1 MADEGR
7 GPAGSG
13 PLRTESGTLT
23 GPAPAS
29 VGGDPPGLSLDRLA
43 TYLGERLPD
52 ADPAAP
58 WHAEL
63 LTGGRSNL
71 TYRIS
76 QGAGSWVLRRPPLG
90 HVMPKAH
97 DMAREYRVLRGLERT
112 AVPSAR
118 PYLLCEDRSVIGTPF
133 LVMEHVDGVVLSSA
147 ADCAGLPRERAAG
160 ITDVLVWTLATLHDA
175 DLTGTGLE
183 TFGQP
188 TGYLSRQAALWTA
201 QWARTKVRDLPGFD
215 RLGHWLAARTD
226 AFADRAWALVHGD
239 YRLDN
244 LILTPDTTR
253 VRAVLDWEMATRGD
267 PVCDVALLLVY
278 WTEPGDTLRR
288 HVPVALGVTDRPGF
302 GDRAAILRAYTA
314 IRPVDR
320 DHLDVCLALTCLK
333 LAVIMESIYFRHLQ
347 GKHMGSDAADMA
359 GAAAA
364 LVEMGLRVADGQGV
378 AALGS

>member
-1 MADEGR
+1 MAEQGC
-7 GPAGSG
+7 
-13 PLRTESGTLT
+13 
-23 GPAPAS
+23 
-29 VGGDPPGLSLDRLA
+29 DPPGLALRRLVP
-43 TYLGERLPD
+43 YLMQYLPEVD
-52 ADPAAP
+52 SALP

-76 QGAGSWVLRRPPLG
+76 QGERSWVLRRPPLG

-97 DMAREYRVLRGLERT
+97 DMAREYRVLHGLRST

-118 PYLLCEDRSVIGTPF
+118 PHLLCADESVIGAPF

-147 ADCAGLPRERAAG
+147 ADCAGLPRERAAA
-160 ITDVLVWTLATLHDA
+160 ITDVLVRTLATLHDA
-175 DLTGTGLE
+175 DLTGTDLE

-188 TGYLSRQAALWTA
+188 VGYLGRQATLWTA
-201 QWARTKVRDLPGFD
+201 QWTRTKVRDLPGFE
-215 RLGHWLAARTD
+215 RLARWLAARTD
-226 AFADRAWALVHGD
+226 AFADRPWALVHGD

-244 LILTPDTTR
+244 LILAPDTSQ

-302 GDRAAILRAYTA
+302 GDRAAVLRAYTA
-314 IRPVDR
+314 IRPVDS

-347 GKHMGSDAADMA
+347 GNQLGSDAAEMA

-364 LVEMGLRVADGQGV
+364 LVDMGLRVVDGQGV

>member
-1 MADEGR
+1 MADEG
-7 GPAGSG
+7 AG
-13 PLRTESGTLT
+13 PLRTEAGTLI
-23 GPAPAS
+23 GSAS
-29 VGGDPPGLSLDRLA
+29 AGAGVDPPGLSLGRLA
-43 TYLGERLPD
+43 AYLGGRLPD

-71 TYRIS
+71 TYRIG
-76 QGAGSWVLRRPPLG
+76 QGGRSWVLRRPPLG
-90 HVMPKAH
+90 HVMPRAH

-112 AVPSAR
+112 AVPTAR
-118 PYLLCEDRSVIGTPF
+118 PYLLCEDRSVVGAPF

-147 ADCAGLPRERAAG
+147 ADCAGLCAERAAAT
-160 ITDVLVWTLATLHDA
+160 TDVLVRTLATLHDA

-188 TGYLSRQAALWTA
+188 VGYLSRQAALWTA
-201 QWARTKVRDLPGFD
+201 QWERTKVRDLPGFD
-215 RLGHWLAARTD
+215 RLARWLAARTD
-226 AFADRAWALVHGD
+226 AFADRAWTLVHGD

-244 LILTPDTTR
+244 LILAPDAAR

-278 WTEPGDTLRR
+278 WTEPGDALRR

-302 GDRAAILRAYTA
+302 GDRAAVLRAYTA

-333 LAVIMESIYFRHLQ
+333 LAVIMESIHFRHLQ
-347 GKHMGSDAADMA
+347 GKQLGPGAADMA

-364 LVEMGLRVADGQGV
+364 LVEMGLRVVDGQGV